1 MELRLHKRLG
11 LFAEEPME
19 REHHNNKLQHFVS
32 ERQKLDWAPKKN
44 LGTKRS
50 YWWSRSA
57 IRNPENDF
65 IEKAATLLCEK
76 DKIRSE
82 TKIKTRKAE
91 ALRENFLQTL
101 AAAVIFPGRNG
112 RNS

>member
-1 MELRLHKRLG
+1 MELRPHKRLG

-32 ERQKLDWAPKKN
+32 EHRKLDRERKDLTGA
-44 LGTKRS
+44 
-50 YWWSRSA
+50 WSRSA
-57 IRNPENDF
+57 IHNPGNDF

-76 DKIRSE
+76 DKISSE